1 MYLLACCSVNS
12 MRGVIDSFDAETVCM
27 TAMQNSIG
35 ILWCRGAACA
45 ASWHRVSQ
53 GSIICMVVALYL
65 WVLG

>member
-35 ILWCRGAACA
+35 ILCA
-45 ASWHRVSQ
+45 EGLHVQLVGIVLVRVVSY
-53 GSIICMVVALYL
+53 A
-65 WVLG
+65 W